1 MISLSLSKMQK
12 TMKKNYIL
20 GTLAVAALA
29 LVSCQ
34 KEQEIEIT
42 VEPKGVPFE
51 FVAGTV
57 DTKTVNAGLSTTWAA
72 DDQICLF
79 HAVKD
84 AEASTAVYD
93 GAFTASAAGAS
104 VAFTGTIADALDG
117 ETSYDWYAIY
127 PYSDGVKT
135 ANAFNYVTIGSAAAG
150 AQVQAGNDS
159 KAHLAGTN
167 YPLWGKQKNVA
178 AATKPALT
186 MNQMASIIEVKVTN
200 KTAVDTK
207 VTKVQFSSTAD
218 AELVGEFSVDL
229 SGNTPAFTASTTN
242 SVATLNVIGA
252 DALAEDEYAS
262 FFFAVKP
269 FTATV
274 GSKLTITVT
283 TDQGTQELSN
293 IVPANF
299 SFVAGK
305 IHTLNL
311 NFTNVAGS
319 IAEFKYDNATWLTA
333 QSIAL
338 PAGGADTELTG
349 TTQTVAPIT
358 LSSTDGSTTTRVHGT
373 AGTPVTYDLRVYK
386 NGGSFTLSADDEYV
400 INKVTLVGSSIA
412 GASVVPNVGT
422 YTTASTTWTGFTQ
435 DVKFTNNN
443 GDRFIIKSIN
453 VFYRAATASDHIL
466 YVPVRTFDVAYD
478 ATTTDIA
485 VRKLNISD
493 LQVTSDD
500 AAFTSYSTP
509 DATTIRVVY
518 TANAAAA
525 PRNIVIHVKSVSA
538 GFDEDVTIAQ
548 AGAPTKINTLTAPS
562 TGVTVTAKVTA
573 LTTKGF
579 ILTDDTAS
587 IFVYTNSDITS
598 TYTIGQTVT
607 VAGDVSTNNLGL
619 QFNAS
624 GSGSATV
631 TPGAAGSYVY
641 PSATVKSLSDIEDY
655 IADGS
660 NRLATFIQYSGVVPS
675 SPSSYLNVCVGGV
688 AVANTGSYNIPST
701 LVSGFSKG
709 DFVTVKGYAMSVN
722 GGRMTVCVTSITKDD
737 DVPALVYNNISGISG
752 EGVGSTDLTITPY
765 RVTGWTPSLVSKPSW
780 VTSVTPAAD
789 CTKISYV
796 VEENGTTERSGNIV
810 IRITKEATSYDY
822 TIKITQDANLPKT
835 TFTFST
841 IYSAVESGGNCD
853 ISTDTQDGIT
863 LTYKKNDGTQPKYYY
878 SGSAI
883 RLYNKNTLEISG
895 GTKKIKKVVFN
906 FGSDK
911 GTWSVETG
919 GGTLGDLSG
928 STRTWTASSDV
939 TSVSFK
945 TTSTARIS
953 SLVITY
959 QN

>member
-1 MISLSLSKMQK
+1 
-12 TMKKNYIL
+12 MKKNYIL
-20 GTLAVAALA
+20 GALAVAATA
-29 LVSCQ
+29 LFSCN
-34 KEQEIEIT
+34 KEEDFNKVE
-42 VEPKGVPFE
+42 EPKGIPFE

-57 DTKTVNAGLSTTWAA
+57 DTKTVNAGLSTNWAA
-72 DDQICLF
+72 DDQISLF

-104 VAFTGTIADALDG
+104 VTFSGTLAAALDG
-117 ETSYDWYAIY
+117 ETNYDWYAIY
-127 PYSDGVKT
+127 PYSAGVKT
-135 ANAFNYVTIGSAAAG
+135 ADAFDYVTIGSAAAG

-159 KAHLAGTN
+159 KAHLAGVN
-167 YPLWGKQKNVA
+167 YPLWGKKKNVA
-178 AATKPALT
+178 AATKPAIT

-200 KTAVDTK
+200 KIASNITVS
-207 VTKVQFSSTAD
+207 KVQFSSTA
-218 AELVGEFSVDL
+218 ESNLIGEFRVDL
-229 SGNTPAFTASTTN
+229 SGDAPALTESTTS
-242 SVATLNVIGA
+242 SVATLNVTGA

-269 FTATV
+269 FTATA

-509 DATTIRVVY
+509 DATTIRVAY

-548 AGAPTKINTLTAPS
+548 AGAPTKINTLTASS
-562 TGVTVTAKVTA
+562 TGVTVTAQVTA

-579 ILTDDTAS
+579 ILTDNTAS

-641 PSATVKSLSDIEDY
+641 PPATVKTLSDINTY
-655 IADGS
+655 VADGS
-660 NRLATFIQYSGVVPS
+660 NRLATYVQYTGVIPS

-688 AVANTGSYNIPST
+688 TTANTGSYNIPST
-701 LVSGFSKG
+701 MVSGYSKG
-709 DFVTVKGYAMSVN
+709 DYVTVKGYAMSVS
-722 GGRMTVCVTSITKDD
+722 GGRMTVCVTSISKDD
-737 DVPALVYNNISGISG
+737 DIPAIVYTDISGVAAAGVTNQAKSG
-752 EGVGSTDLTITPY
+752 NAY
-765 RVTGWTPSLVSKPSW
+765 RMTGWTPSVTGFTGCVSAASINAAGTSITYSVDENTDPVQKTGTIEVTIAKGLVSYVYTVNVVQNANVKSATIDLTTNSSSSASEDEVVW
-780 VTSVTPAAD
+780 TTTAATMTVT
-789 CTKISYV
+789 K
-796 VEENGTTERSGNIV
+796 
-810 IRITKEATSYDY
+810 
-822 TIKITQDANLPKT
+822 
-835 TFTFST
+835 
-841 IYSAVESGGNCD
+841 
-853 ISTDTQDGIT
+853 
-863 LTYKKNDGTQPKYYY
+863 
-878 SGSAI
+878 SGSTAANQNLGTGGHT
-883 RLYNKNTLEISG
+883 RFYKDHTLEIAPASG
-895 GTKKIKKVVFN
+895 KTITSIVITAVSSYVDGFN
-906 FGSDK
+906 
-911 GTWSVETG
+911 V
-919 GGTLGDLSG
+919 
-928 STRTWTASSDV
+928 TWTNASRSTSSTTV
-939 TSVSFK
+939 TLTPTTGTSAVSCTIGK
-945 TTSTARIS
+945 ACRATQVKIYYTD
-953 SLVITY
+953 
-959 QN
+959 